1 MFSIASG
8 TSYKNVESGL
18 KWNYTLS
25 LVDTIRVHEKSHKN
39 HQSQTQSV
47 RAFNLRAKYL
57 DAGLAKWQLREKL
70 TGSF

>member
-1 MFSIASG
+1 MFSIDSG
-8 TSYKNVESGL
+8 TSYNSVESGL

-25 LVDTIRVHEKSHKN
+25 LVDTIRVHEKTHKA
-39 HQSQTQSV
+39 HQSQIQSA

-57 DAGLAKWQLREKL
+57 DAGLAKWQPQEKL